1 MAIALFQQN
10 LQKEL
15 AEAPKIET
23 PPTDKVIVIFTTI
36 FVPSTF
42 VAVSLFIHNIP
53 VTSQLIVN
61 RPS

>member
-1 MAIALFQQN
+1 MMAIALRQQN
-10 LQKEL
+10 L
-15 AEAPKIET
+15 AESAEVGPS
-23 PPTDKVIVIFTTI
+23 PTDKVIVIFTTI

-42 VAVSLFIHNIP
+42 VAVSLFIHDIL